1 MNDYN
6 TLLLRLY
13 DNHHDTL
20 GMWYFKDLQDNL
32 RYVFTLEDEYRT
44 VKVHGE
50 TRIPAGKYELRI
62 RKEGGFYNRYCNHNN
77 AAVRALT
84 RKYGVIEL
92 MNVPNFKYVLA
103 HIGNDENDT
112 DACILM
118 GNKADNNSNK
128 EGFIGNS
135 TDSYIIFASMLFAA
149 IERGRRAFISII
161 DQDRDI
167 VNQFIGIN
175 TGIIR

>member
-1 MNDYN
+1 M
-6 TLLLRLY
+6 Y

-20 GMWYFKDLQDNL
+20 GMLYFKDMQQNV
-32 RYVFTLEDEYRT
+32 RYVFTLEDEYRV

-62 RKEGGFYNRYCNHNN
+62 RKEGGVYNSYYNHKN

-103 HIGNDENDT
+103 HIGNDEDDT
-112 DACILM
+112 DACVLM
-118 GNKADNNSNK
+118 GNRADNNSNK
-128 EGFIGNS
+128 EGWIAES
-135 TDSYIIFASMLFAA
+135 TNAYVIFASMLFSA
-149 IERGRRAFISII
+149 IERGSRAFISII
-161 DQDRDI
+161 DQDRNVIDQFMNTETII
-167 VNQFIGIN
+167 V
-175 TGIIR
+175 